1 MAIELPAVEEPA
13 GLPARTNARISGRRK
28 AAVLMAALGSERAAA
43 VMQHMREEEIEGLS
57 LEMAKLSTVQEETT
71 ETIFNELAAL
81 SSSDSGG
88 EVAGGIDFARDV
100 LERALGAE
108 RAEELIGRLSTVI
121 EMRPFEFLRRTQPEQ
136 IVAFLRTES
145 PQTMALVIANLHTVL
160 AAQVLAQLPEEL
172 QPDVA
177 LRIARMGETS
187 PRTIQQVEE
196 IMRQKLTTLVEQE
209 YTSAGGAKALADILN
224 HADRPTERN
233 VLDHLSSTDQGLA
246 EQVRRMLFVFED
258 IVKLEERAI
267 QQVLREANQKD
278 LVLALRGAPEPVKE
292 IVMANMSERGAAML
306 AEEME
311 VQQPQRKRDVD
322 EAQGRIVA
330 VVRRLE
336 EAGTIVLSGG
346 GEESE
351 DVVGDRHHGS
361 AGRRLPL
368 RAARAL
374 PSPATRRL
382 RASAGPGHRRGR

>member
-81 SSSDSGG
+81 SSSDGG
-88 EVAGGIDFARDV
+88 GGVAGGIDFARDV

-160 AAQVLAQLPEEL
+160 AAQVLAQVPEEL

-233 VLDHLSSTDQGLA
+233 VLDHLASTDQSLA

-306 AEEME
+306 VEEME

-330 VVRRLE
+330 VVRKLE
-336 EAGTIVLSGG
+336 EAGTIVLSGE

-351 DVVGDRHHGS
+351 DVV
-361 AGRRLPL
+361 
-368 RAARAL
+368 
-374 PSPATRRL
+374 
-382 RASAGPGHRRGR
+382 